1 MEIIQ
6 AKQHRVIDVF
16 SDKYS
21 FHIPSFQRPYSWGAE
36 QASELLSDLTG
47 AAKGFNPNE
56 KTKKAVVP
64 YFLGSIVLIKQEN
77 DPDAKVIDGQ
87 QRLTTLA
94 LLMSALRVKLPTPEN
109 RDAVWKRLFQKGNS
123 IEGTKDGCRI
133 TLRERDHGFFEANIL
148 SPANLDA
155 LEGLLNGSLPD
166 PQRRLAQNGLYF
178 YKQVDALKPEDRDA
192 LAAFI
197 LQHTFLVL
205 VSTPD
210 LESAFRIF
218 SVLNDRGLD
227 LTVADILKAEI
238 TGEIKDEKE
247 QDNYVEQWEDA
258 EEELGTA
265 RFADLFSHIR
275 MIYGRSKLRKTVLE
289 GFRESVNA
297 AARPKEFIDADLIPF
312 ADAYSEIV
320 DAKYESADKLKAV
333 KINQLVRLLD
343 RMGDRDW
350 VPPALLYLRNHHD
363 EPDNVLAFFTDLER
377 LAAALWLMRIDESG
391 RIDRYGRLLTE
402 IANSADL
409 KNEKS
414 ALQLTASEKEAVV
427 TVLNGNIYELTPKP
441 KRTMV
446 LLRLD
451 QALSSGEASYE
462 FDRITV
468 EHVLPQNPPEL
479 LGDGKPSNWV
489 VWWPDAEQRGANVHR
504 LGNLA
509 LLNRRQNSA
518 AKNWEFDVK
527 KEKYFRTQGG
537 ASPFVIT
544 TEVVKQNEWT
554 PAQFEERQN
563 RFVARLKE
571 VWRLN

>member
-1 MEIIQ
+1 M
-6 AKQHRVIDVF
+6 DVF
-16 SDKYS
+16 SDKYA
-21 FHIPSFQRPYSWGAE
+21 FYIPSFQRPYSWGSE
-36 QASELLSDLTG
+36 QASELFSDLVG

-56 KTKKAVVP
+56 KTKKDTTP
-64 YFLGSIVLIKQEN
+64 YFLGSIVLIKKEN
-77 DPDAKVIDGQ
+77 EIEAKVIDGQ

-94 LLMSALRVKLPTPEN
+94 LLMSALRVTLPNKEN
-109 RDAVWKRLFQKGNS
+109 QDAVWKRLFQKGVA

-133 TLRERDHGFFEANIL
+133 TLRERDHEFFEKNIL
-148 SPANLDA
+148 GPENLDG
-155 LEGLLNGSLPD
+155 LEARLNEALPD
-166 PQRRLAQNGLYF
+166 PQRRLAQNCLYF
-178 YKQVDALKPEDRDA
+178 LKQVKELKADDRDA
-192 LAAFI
+192 LAGFI
-197 LQHTFLVL
+197 LQHTFLVV

-238 TGEIKDEKE
+238 TGEIKDQKE
-247 QDNYVEQWEDA
+247 QDAYVKEWEDA
-258 EEELGTA
+258 EEELGTT

-289 GFRESVNA
+289 GFRESVKA
-297 AARPKEFIDADLIPF
+297 ASRPKEFIDTDLIPF
-312 ADAYSEIV
+312 ADAYAEIV
-320 DAKYESADKLKAV
+320 EAKYEAADKQKSA
-333 KINQLVRLLD
+333 KINRFIRLLD

-350 VPPALLYLRNHHD
+350 VPPALLYLRDHHD
-363 EPDNVLAFFTDLER
+363 EPDNLLRFFADLER
-377 LAAALWLMRIDESG
+377 LAAALWLMRKDETE
-391 RIDRYGRLLTE
+391 RIERYGKLLSE
-402 IANSADL
+402 IAARADL
-409 KNEKS
+409 SAATS
-414 ALQLTASEKEAVV
+414 ALQLTDAEKTAVSA
-427 TVLNGNIYELTPKP
+427 VLDGNIYELTPKP

-479 LGDGKPSNWV
+479 LGNGQPSNWV
-489 VWWPDAEQRGANVHR
+489 VWWPNTDQRSANVHR

-527 KEKYFRTQGG
+527 KEKYFKTKGG

-544 TEVVKQNEWT
+544 TEVVKQDTWT
-554 PAQFEERQN
+554 PAQFDERQE
-563 RFVARLKE
+563 RFLAKLKE
-571 VWRLN
+571 VWRLG